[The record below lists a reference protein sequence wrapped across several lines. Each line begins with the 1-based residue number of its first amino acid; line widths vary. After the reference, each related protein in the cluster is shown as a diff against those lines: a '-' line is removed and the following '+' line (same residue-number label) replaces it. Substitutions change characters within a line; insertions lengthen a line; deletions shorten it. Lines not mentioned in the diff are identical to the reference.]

1 MLVDVRRRGALAR
14 RRPLLGWILETI
26 VVVVA
31 AAANPSSGSGG
42 CCCFWPAVPPPLR
55 GPPASRPDLR
65 GSVLWLRR
73 GRNLRRPPKDRTL
86 VGGRRDG
93 RRPSRAGRPSSTS
106 SSLLVLASS
115 HDDDV
120 IDESQVDRS
129 PSSSPSDPLRMLFAA
144 SKADGRRSQEANR
157 GPRAGGADPAALG
170 FLSREELQVLLSDRA
185 LRQNT
190 RERGGPPGSA
200 AENPATAAPVG
211 EAREEEEPGDSTS
224 VALDADEYLAASASA
239 ASLLG
244 GTVGDGGDDGVP
256 LDGPATGSYNNQ
268 ASWDREAARAEGL
281 PGGGEEGPYAWDPAY
296 RTALEALL
304 ADPVLLEDDD
314 VTVGSSPGSKARSF
328 TVQDLKR
335 ALEKGSVSSA
345 PGPRSA
351 PGDASSSSGID
362 NEADLLHARVL
373 EGEEGFLR
381 QSRAFKESLTD
392 PGAAREAAAAR
403 RGAAFRQ
410 RNQQSLR
417 SLDGQL
423 ARLQRSIK
431 EERKQRRLLE
441 KAAAGADKSK
451 GSGNAT
457 PQKASTRCARC
468 RCLLT
473 QTDVDAARKQRRDV
487 RLCPV
492 CQAETSLVLR
502 HEAPTRFRPE
512 RQRRASILL
521 PRRSPPAS
529 SFAKGSSSA
538 PPPSDGSKA
547 PP

>member
-1 MLVDVRRRGALAR
+1 
-14 RRPLLGWILETI
+14 
-26 VVVVA
+26 
-31 AAANPSSGSGG
+31 
-42 CCCFWPAVPPPLR
+42 
-55 GPPASRPDLR
+55 
-65 GSVLWLRR
+65 
-73 GRNLRRPPKDRTL
+73 
-86 VGGRRDG
+86 
-93 RRPSRAGRPSSTS
+93 
-106 SSLLVLASS
+106 
-115 HDDDV
+115 
-120 IDESQVDRS
+120 
-129 PSSSPSDPLRMLFAA
+129 MLFEA
-144 SKADGRRSQEANR
+144 SKAGSRRSGEASAGTR
-157 GPRAGGADPAALG
+157 SAGAAGGADPAALG
-170 FLSREELQVLLSDRA
+170 LLSREELQVLLSDRA

-190 RERGGPPGSA
+190 RGRQQPRPGSA
-200 AENPATAAPVG
+200 AENPTTAAATE
-211 EAREEEEPGDSTS
+211 EAQEEGEEEAGDSAS

-239 ASLLG
+239 ASLFG
-244 GTVGDGGDDGVP
+244 GTAGGDGGGVGAL
-256 LDGPATGSYNNQ
+256 LDGPETGSYNRE
-268 ASWDREAARAEGL
+268 ASWVREAARAEGL

-304 ADPVLLEDDD
+304 ADPVLLEDDDGD

-351 PGDASSSSGID
+351 PGDASSTGID

-410 RNQQSLR
+410 RNQRSLR
-417 SLDGQL
+417 SLDGEL
-423 ARLQRSIK
+423 ARLQRSVK

-457 PQKASTRCARC
+457 PQKASARCARC

-502 HEAPTRFRPE
+502 HEAPARFRPE

-538 PPPSDGSKA
+538 APPSD
-547 PP
+547 